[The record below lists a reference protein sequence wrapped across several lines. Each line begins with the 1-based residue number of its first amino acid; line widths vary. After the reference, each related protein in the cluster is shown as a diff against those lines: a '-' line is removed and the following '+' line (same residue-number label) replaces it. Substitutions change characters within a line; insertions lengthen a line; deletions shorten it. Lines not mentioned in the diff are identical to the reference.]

1 MTTWVLRVAC
11 DVPVAVSADGL
22 FDYAP
27 RSIALPD
34 GECLDEH
41 NRDAWLGRA
50 VIVPF
55 GRPNK
60 RGVANTVVGWVF
72 DTADTTDVP
81 ADKLKSV
88 IGAVPSVPRADATW
102 LQLMRFMARYYQ
114 RGLGEVSLPALPK
127 KLRVPANFVQ
137 DDEGVWQ
144 LQQGKRTW
152 QQWRKRAALDAGLP
166 APVEFHAPLQLNA
179 QQQSVL
185 DALLSTTQSATQN
198 TNEPPAPQL
207 LFGITGSGKTE
218 VYLHYLAQILQHD
231 ECAQVLILV
240 PEINL
245 TPQFAQRL
253 TERFGEQAVVSL
265 HSGLNDGER
274 LLAWWRAA
282 YGHARV
288 ILGTR
293 LSILSMIPNLR
304 AIVVDEE
311 HDPSYRQQ
319 DGIRYSARDVAI
331 YRAHQLGIPIILGS
345 ATPSFET
352 WQSAQSGRYSLHV
365 LQQRASAGA
374 QLPKV
379 HLINTQQRHAH
390 DGLSQPMIQ
399 AVDAALARGQ
409 MSLLFQNRRGYAPVV
424 YCTHCGWIAD
434 CTACSAHMVYH
445 KSSRQLHCHHCGA
458 HHAVPKQCPSCG
470 NSEIVPI
477 GQGTQ
482 RLEETIQLRWPNAR
496 VMRLDADSTRLKG
509 ALERQLQQIA
519 AGEVDI
525 VIGTQILAKGH
536 DWPNLTVVGVLD
548 ADSGL
553 FAQDYRAPEK
563 LFAQLQ
569 QVIGRAGRGQ
579 YAGEV
584 LIQSRF
590 VEHSIWQHLLA
601 HRFSEFAA
609 EELDVRRQLSLPPF
623 GAHALLQVGADAY
636 EQAHAFAQAAR
647 ELALSLISEQPEFA
661 SIVVNA
667 AVPMHMMRVKHSERA
682 QVLVECTS
690 RARLQAFLPL
700 WQAQLIA
707 QKSRLTWLIEVDPA
721 EI

>member
-88 IGAVPSVPRADATW
+88 VGAVPSVPRADATW

-166 APVEFHAPLQLNA
+166 APVEFHTPLQLNA

-352 WQSAQSGRYSLHV
+352 WQSAQSGRYGLHV
-365 LQQRASAGA
+365 LHQRASAGA

-601 HRFSEFAA
+601 HRFSEFAT

>member
-60 RGVANTVVGWVF
+60 RGEANTVVGWVF

-81 ADKLKSV
+81 ADKLKLV
-88 IGAVPSVPRADATW
+88 IGAVPSVPRADAAW

-152 QQWRKRAALDAGLP
+152 QQWRKRAALDADLP
-166 APVEFHAPLQLNA
+166 APVEFHAPLQLNSE
-179 QQQSVL
+179 QQSVL
-185 DALLSTTQSATQN
+185 DALLSTTQS

-293 LSILSMIPNLR
+293 LSILAMIPNLR

-352 WQSAQSGRYSLHV
+352 WQSAQSGRYGLHV
-365 LQQRASAGA
+365 LHQRASAGA

-601 HRFSEFAA
+601 HRFSEFAT

>member
-27 RSIALPD
+27 CELPLSD
-34 GECLDEH
+34 GTMLNSHD
-41 NRDAWLGRA
+41 RDAWIGRA
-50 VIVPF
+50 VIIPF
-55 GRPNK
+55 GRANK
-60 RGVANTVVGWVF
+60 AGETKTVVGWVF
-72 DTADTTDVP
+72 ETADTTDVP
-81 ADKLKSV
+81 ADKLKQIV
-88 IGAVPSVPRADATW
+88 GVVPSVPQADARW

-127 KLRVPANFVQ
+127 KLRVASNFKS
-137 DDEGVWQ
+137 DENSIWQ

-152 QQWRKRAALDAGLP
+152 QQWLKWSTRDAGQP
-166 APVEFHAPLQLNA
+166 APIDFHTPLELNIE
-179 QQQSVL
+179 QQSVL
-185 DALLSTTQSATQN
+185 QQLRQN
-198 TNEPPAPQL
+198 TECADSAPQL

-218 VYLHYLAQILQHD
+218 VYLQYLAQILAQD
-231 ECAQVLILV
+231 ETAQVLILV

-253 TERFGEQAVVSL
+253 TQRFGEEAVVSL

-293 LSILSMIPNLR
+293 LSILAMIPNLR

-345 ATPSFET
+345 ATPSLET
-352 WQSAQSGRYSLHV
+352 WQHAQSGRYGLHV
-365 LQQRASAGA
+365 LHQRAITGA
-374 QLPKV
+374 QLPQV
-379 HLINTQQRHAH
+379 QLINTAQSYLV
-390 DGLSQPMIQ
+390 DGLSKPMAQ
-399 AVDAALARGQ
+399 AVDAALSRGH

-424 YCTHCGWIAD
+424 YCTHCGWMAD
-434 CTACSAHMVYH
+434 CRACSAHMVYH
-445 KSSRQLHCHHCGA
+445 KNTRRLHCHHCGA
-458 HHAVPKQCPSCG
+458 QHAVPKHCPECG
-470 NSEIVPI
+470 NGEIVPL

-482 RLEETIQLRWPNAR
+482 RLEETIQARWPNAR
-496 VMRLDADSTRLKG
+496 VLRLDADSTRHKG
-509 ALERQLQQIA
+509 ELERQLKQIND
-519 AGEVDI
+519 GEIDI

-579 YAGEV
+579 LAGQV

-590 VEHSIWQHLLA
+590 VDHPIWRHLLV
-601 HRFSEFAA
+601 HRFTDFAVD
-609 EELDVRRQLSLPPF
+609 ELDVRRELTLPPF

-636 EQAHAFAQAAR
+636 EQAQAFAQSAR
-647 ELALSLISEQPEFA
+647 ELALQLTGEYNEFS

-667 AVPMHMMRVKHSERA
+667 AVPMPMMRVKHSERA
-682 QVLVECTS
+682 QVLIECSS

>member
-102 LQLMRFMARYYQ
+102 LQLMHFMARYYQ

-152 QQWRKRAALDAGLP
+152 QQWRKRAALDADLP
-166 APVEFHAPLQLNA
+166 APVEFHAPLQLNSE
-179 QQQSVL
+179 QQSVL
-185 DALLSTTQSATQN
+185 DALLSTTQS

-293 LSILSMIPNLR
+293 LSILAMIPNLR

-352 WQSAQSGRYSLHV
+352 WQSAQSGRYGLHV

-609 EELDVRRQLSLPPF
+609 EELDVRRQLHLPPF

>member
-60 RGVANTVVGWVF
+60 RGEANTVVGWVF

-152 QQWRKRAALDAGLP
+152 QQWRKRAVLDADLP
-166 APVEFHAPLQLNA
+166 APVEFHAPLQLNSE
-179 QQQSVL
+179 QQSVL
-185 DALLSTTQSATQN
+185 DALLSTTQS

-288 ILGTR
+288 ILGMR
-293 LSILSMIPNLR
+293 LSILAMIPNLR

-352 WQSAQSGRYSLHV
+352 WQSAQSGRYGLHV
-365 LQQRASAGA
+365 LHQRASAGA

-609 EELDVRRQLSLPPF
+609 EELDVRRQLHLPPF

>member
-60 RGVANTVVGWVF
+60 RGEANTVVGWVF

-88 IGAVPSVPRADATW
+88 IGAVPSVPRADAAW
-102 LQLMRFMARYYQ
+102 LQLMHFMARYYQ

-152 QQWRKRAALDAGLP
+152 QQWRKRAALDADLP
-166 APVEFHAPLQLNA
+166 APVEFHAPLQLNSE
-179 QQQSVL
+179 QQSVL
-185 DALLSTTQSATQN
+185 DALLSATQS

-293 LSILSMIPNLR
+293 LSILAMIPNLR

-352 WQSAQSGRYSLHV
+352 WQSAQSGRYGLHV
-365 LQQRASAGA
+365 LHQRASAGA

-609 EELDVRRQLSLPPF
+609 EELDVRRQLHLPPF

>member
-60 RGVANTVVGWVF
+60 RGEANTVVGWVF

-81 ADKLKSV
+81 ADKLKLV

-152 QQWRKRAALDAGLP
+152 QQWRKRAALDADLP
-166 APVEFHAPLQLNA
+166 APVEFHAPLQLNSE
-179 QQQSVL
+179 QQSVL
-185 DALLSTTQSATQN
+185 DALLSTTQS

-293 LSILSMIPNLR
+293 LSILAMIPNLR

-352 WQSAQSGRYSLHV
+352 WQSAQSGRYGLHV
-365 LQQRASAGA
+365 LHQRASAGA

-609 EELDVRRQLSLPPF
+609 EELDVRRQLHLPPF

>member
-60 RGVANTVVGWVF
+60 RGEANTVVGWVF

-81 ADKLKSV
+81 ADKLKLV
-88 IGAVPSVPRADATW
+88 IGAVPSVPRADAAW
-102 LQLMRFMARYYQ
+102 LQLMHFMARYYQ

-152 QQWRKRAALDAGLP
+152 QQWRKRAALDADLP
-166 APVEFHAPLQLNA
+166 APVEFHAPLQLNSE
-179 QQQSVL
+179 QQSVL
-185 DALLSTTQSATQN
+185 DALLSTTQS

-293 LSILSMIPNLR
+293 LSILAMIPNLR

-352 WQSAQSGRYSLHV
+352 WQSAQSGRYGLHV
-365 LQQRASAGA
+365 LHQRASAGA

-609 EELDVRRQLSLPPF
+609 EELDVRRQLHLPPF

>member
-60 RGVANTVVGWVF
+60 RGEANTVVGWVF

-88 IGAVPSVPRADATW
+88 IGAVPSVPRADAAW
-102 LQLMRFMARYYQ
+102 LQLMHFMARYYQ

-152 QQWRKRAALDAGLP
+152 QQWRKRAALDADLP
-166 APVEFHAPLQLNA
+166 APVEFHAPLQLNSE
-179 QQQSVL
+179 QQSVL
-185 DALLSTTQSATQN
+185 DALLSTTQS

-293 LSILSMIPNLR
+293 LSILAMIPNLR

-352 WQSAQSGRYSLHV
+352 WQSAQSGRYGLHV
-365 LQQRASAGA
+365 LHQRASAGA

-390 DGLSQPMIQ
+390 DDLSQPMIQ

-563 LFAQLQ
+563 LFAPLQ

-609 EELDVRRQLSLPPF
+609 EELDVRRQLHLPPF

>member
-253 TERFGEQAVVSL
+253 IERFGEQAVVSL

-379 HLINTQQRHAH
+379 YLINTQQRHAH

-601 HRFSEFAA
+601 HRFSEFAT

-690 RARLQAFLPL
+690 RARLQTFLPL

>member
-379 HLINTQQRHAH
+379 YLINTQQRHAH

-601 HRFSEFAA
+601 HRFSEFAT

>member
-60 RGVANTVVGWVF
+60 RGEANTVVGWVF

-379 HLINTQQRHAH
+379 YLINTQQRHAH

-609 EELDVRRQLSLPPF
+609 EELDVRRQLHLPPF

>member
-60 RGVANTVVGWVF
+60 RGEANTVVGWVF

-81 ADKLKSV
+81 ANKLKSV
-88 IGAVPSVPRADATW
+88 VGAVPSVPRADATW

-152 QQWRKRAALDAGLP
+152 QQWRKRAALDADLP
-166 APVEFHAPLQLNA
+166 APVEFHAPLQLNSE
-179 QQQSVL
+179 QQSVL
-185 DALLSTTQSATQN
+185 DALLSTTQS

-293 LSILSMIPNLR
+293 LSILAMIPNLR

-352 WQSAQSGRYSLHV
+352 WQSAQSGRYGLHV
-365 LQQRASAGA
+365 LHQRASAGA

-390 DGLSQPMIQ
+390 DDLSQPMIQ

-609 EELDVRRQLSLPPF
+609 EELDVRRQLHLPPF

>member
-81 ADKLKSV
+81 ADKLKLV

-152 QQWRKRAALDAGLP
+152 QQWRKRAALDADLP
-166 APVEFHAPLQLNA
+166 APVEFHAPLQLNSE
-179 QQQSVL
+179 QQSVL
-185 DALLSTTQSATQN
+185 DALLSTTQS

-293 LSILSMIPNLR
+293 LSILAMIPNLR

-352 WQSAQSGRYSLHV
+352 WQSAQSGRYGLHV
-365 LQQRASAGA
+365 LHQRASAGA

-609 EELDVRRQLSLPPF
+609 EELDVRRQLHLPPF

>member
-60 RGVANTVVGWVF
+60 RGEANTVVGWVF

-88 IGAVPSVPRADATW
+88 IGAVPSVPRADAAW

-152 QQWRKRAALDAGLP
+152 QQWRKRAALDADLP
-166 APVEFHAPLQLNA
+166 APVEFHAPLQLNSE
-179 QQQSVL
+179 QQSVL
-185 DALLSTTQSATQN
+185 DALLSTTQS

-293 LSILSMIPNLR
+293 LSILAMIPNLR

-352 WQSAQSGRYSLHV
+352 WQSAQSGRYGLHV
-365 LQQRASAGA
+365 LHQRASAGA

-390 DGLSQPMIQ
+390 DGLRQPMIQ

-609 EELDVRRQLSLPPF
+609 EELDVRRQLHLPPF

>member
-60 RGVANTVVGWVF
+60 RGEANTVVGWVF

-88 IGAVPSVPRADATW
+88 VGAVPSVPRADAAW
-102 LQLMRFMARYYQ
+102 LQLMHFMARYYQ

-152 QQWRKRAALDAGLP
+152 QQWRKRAALDADLP
-166 APVEFHAPLQLNA
+166 APVEFHAPLQLNSE
-179 QQQSVL
+179 QQSVL
-185 DALLSTTQSATQN
+185 DALLSTTQS

-293 LSILSMIPNLR
+293 LSILAMIPNLR

-352 WQSAQSGRYSLHV
+352 WQSAQSGRYGLHV
-365 LQQRASAGA
+365 LHQRASAGA

-496 VMRLDADSTRLKG
+496 VMRLDGDSTRLKG

-609 EELDVRRQLSLPPF
+609 EELDVRRQLHLPPF

>member
-34 GECLDEH
+34 GECLDKH

-60 RGVANTVVGWVF
+60 RGEANTVVGWVF

-152 QQWRKRAALDAGLP
+152 QQWRKRAVLDADLP
-166 APVEFHAPLQLNA
+166 APVEFHAPLQLNSE
-179 QQQSVL
+179 QQSVL
-185 DALLSTTQSATQN
+185 DALLSATQS

-293 LSILSMIPNLR
+293 LSILAMIPNLR

-609 EELDVRRQLSLPPF
+609 EELDVRRQLHLPPF

>member
-60 RGVANTVVGWVF
+60 RGEANTVVGWVF

-88 IGAVPSVPRADATW
+88 IGAVPSVPRADAAW
-102 LQLMRFMARYYQ
+102 LQLMHFMARYYQ

-152 QQWRKRAALDAGLP
+152 QQWRKRAALDADLP
-166 APVEFHAPLQLNA
+166 APVEFHAPLQLNSE
-179 QQQSVL
+179 QQSVL
-185 DALLSTTQSATQN
+185 DALLSTTQS

-352 WQSAQSGRYSLHV
+352 WQSAQSGRYGLHV

-609 EELDVRRQLSLPPF
+609 EELDVRRQLHLPPF

>member
-27 RSIALPD
+27 CELPLSD
-34 GECLDEH
+34 GTMLNSHD
-41 NRDAWLGRA
+41 RDAWIGRA
-50 VIVPF
+50 VIIPF
-55 GRPNK
+55 GRANK
-60 RGVANTVVGWVF
+60 AGETKTVVGWVF
-72 DTADTTDVP
+72 ETADTTDVP
-81 ADKLKSV
+81 ADKLKQV
-88 IGAVPSVPRADATW
+88 VGAVPSVPQADARW

-127 KLRVPANFVQ
+127 KLRVASNFKS
-137 DDEGVWQ
+137 DENSIWQ

-152 QQWRKRAALDAGLP
+152 QQWLKWSTRDAGQP
-166 APVEFHAPLQLNA
+166 APIDFHTPLELNIE
-179 QQQSVL
+179 QQSVL
-185 DALLSTTQSATQN
+185 QQLRQN
-198 TNEPPAPQL
+198 TECADSAPQL

-218 VYLHYLAQILQHD
+218 VYLQYLAQILAQD
-231 ECAQVLILV
+231 ETAQVLILV

-253 TERFGEQAVVSL
+253 TQRFGEEAVVSL

-293 LSILSMIPNLR
+293 LSILAMIPNLR

-345 ATPSFET
+345 ATPSLET
-352 WQSAQSGRYSLHV
+352 WQHAQSGRYGLHV
-365 LQQRASAGA
+365 LHERAITGA
-374 QLPKV
+374 QLPQV
-379 HLINTQQRHAH
+379 QLINTAQSYLV
-390 DGLSQPMIQ
+390 DGLSKPMAQ
-399 AVDAALARGQ
+399 AVDAALSRGH

-424 YCTHCGWIAD
+424 YCTHCGWMAD
-434 CTACSAHMVYH
+434 CRACSAHMVYH
-445 KSSRQLHCHHCGA
+445 KNTRRLHCHHCGA
-458 HHAVPKQCPSCG
+458 QQAVPKHCPECG
-470 NSEIVPI
+470 NGEIVPL

-482 RLEETIQLRWPNAR
+482 RLEETIQARWPNAR
-496 VMRLDADSTRLKG
+496 VLRLDADSTRHKG
-509 ALERQLQQIA
+509 ELERQLKQIND
-519 AGEVDI
+519 GEIDI

-579 YAGEV
+579 LAGQV

-590 VEHSIWQHLLA
+590 VDHPIWRHLLV
-601 HRFSEFAA
+601 HRFTDFAV
-609 EELDVRRQLSLPPF
+609 EELDVRRELTLPPF

-636 EQAHAFAQAAR
+636 EQAQAFAQSAR
-647 ELALSLISEQPEFA
+647 ELALQLTGEYNEFS

-667 AVPMHMMRVKHSERA
+667 AVPMPMMRVKHSERA
-682 QVLVECTS
+682 QVLIECSS

>member
-60 RGVANTVVGWVF
+60 RGEANTVVGWVF

-88 IGAVPSVPRADATW
+88 IGAVPSVPRADAAW
-102 LQLMRFMARYYQ
+102 LQLMHFMARYYQ

-152 QQWRKRAALDAGLP
+152 QQWRKRAALDADLP
-166 APVEFHAPLQLNA
+166 APVEFHAPLQLNSE
-179 QQQSVL
+179 QQSVL
-185 DALLSTTQSATQN
+185 DALLSTTQS

-352 WQSAQSGRYSLHV
+352 WQSAQSGRYGLHV
-365 LQQRASAGA
+365 LHQRASAGA

-609 EELDVRRQLSLPPF
+609 EELDVRRQLHLPPF

>member
-60 RGVANTVVGWVF
+60 RGEANTVVGWVF

-88 IGAVPSVPRADATW
+88 IGAVPSVPRADAAW
-102 LQLMRFMARYYQ
+102 LQLMHFMARYYQ

-166 APVEFHAPLQLNA
+166 APVEFHTPLQLNA

-293 LSILSMIPNLR
+293 LSILAMIPNLR

-365 LQQRASAGA
+365 LQQRASSGA

-609 EELDVRRQLSLPPF
+609 EELDVRRQLHLPPF

>member
-27 RSIALPD
+27 CELPLND
-34 GECLDEH
+34 GTMLNTYD
-41 NRDAWLGRA
+41 RDAWIGRA

-60 RGVANTVVGWVF
+60 SGVTKTVVGWVF
-72 DTADTTDVP
+72 ETADTTDVP
-81 ADKLKSV
+81 TDKLKHV
-88 IGAVPSVPRADATW
+88 IGAVASVPQADARW

-127 KLRVPANFVQ
+127 KLRVASNFQ
-137 DDEGVWQ
+137 SDENGVWQ
-144 LQQGKRTW
+144 LRQGKRTW
-152 QQWRKRAALDAGLP
+152 QQWLKWLDRDSEQP
-166 APVEFHAPLQLNA
+166 APIEFNHPLKLTTEQQNVLEQLRQNA
-179 QQQSVL
+179 EC
-185 DALLSTTQSATQN
+185 A
-198 TNEPPAPQL
+198 EPTPQL

-218 VYLHYLAQILQHD
+218 VYLQYLAQILAQD
-231 ECAQVLILV
+231 DTAQVLILV

-253 TERFGEQAVVSL
+253 TQRFGEEAVVSL

-293 LSILSMIPNLR
+293 LSILAMIPNLR

-345 ATPSFET
+345 ATPSLET
-352 WQSAQSGRYSLHV
+352 WQHAQSGRYGLHV
-365 LQQRASAGA
+365 LHERAITGA
-374 QLPKV
+374 QLPQV
-379 HLINTQQRHAH
+379 QLINTAQSYLV
-390 DGLSQPMIQ
+390 DGLSKPMAQ
-399 AVDAALARGQ
+399 AVDAALSRGQ
-409 MSLLFQNRRGYAPVV
+409 MSLLFQNRRGYSPVV
-424 YCTHCGWIAD
+424 YCTHCGWMAD
-434 CTACSAHMVYH
+434 CRACSAHMVYH
-445 KSSRQLHCHHCGA
+445 KSTRRLHCHHCGA
-458 HHAVPKQCPSCG
+458 QHAVPKHCPECG
-470 NSEIVPI
+470 NGEIVPL

-482 RLEETIQLRWPNAR
+482 RLEETIQARWPNAR
-496 VMRLDADSTRLKG
+496 VLRLDADSTRHKG
-509 ALERQLQQIA
+509 ELERQLKQINN
-519 AGEVDI
+519 GEIDI

-579 YAGEV
+579 FAGQV

-590 VEHSIWQHLLA
+590 VDHPIWRHLLA
-601 HRFSEFAA
+601 HRFTDFAV
-609 EELDVRRQLSLPPF
+609 EELHVRRELTLPPF

-636 EQAHAFAQAAR
+636 EQAHAFAQTAR
-647 ELALSLISEQPEFA
+647 ELAVQLMKEHTEF
-661 SIVVNA
+661 STIVVNA
-667 AVPMHMMRVKHSERA
+667 AVPMPMMRVKHSERA
-682 QVLVECTS
+682 QVLLECSS

-700 WQAQLIA
+700 WQAELVA

>member
-1 MTTWVLRVAC
+1 MVGWVLQVAC
-11 DVPVAVSADGL
+11 DVPVAVSAAGI

-27 RSIALPD
+27 IESNNVSLTVP
-34 GECLDEH
+34 E
-41 NRDAWLGRA
+41 AWLGRA
-50 VIVPF
+50 VLVPF
-55 GRPNK
+55 GRQLLVGLVM
-60 RGVANTVVGWVF
+60 GVS
-72 DTADTTDVP
+72 TTSEVP
-81 ADKLKSV
+81 PAKLKP
-88 IGAVPSVPRADATW
+88 IQAVLPFVPQMDAHW
-102 LQLMRFMARYYQ
+102 MDLVRFMAKYYQ
-114 RGLGEVSLPALPK
+114 RGLGEVALPALPIA
-127 KLRVPANFVQ
+127 LRAAKNFELDQ
-137 DDEGVWQ
+137 MKGELTLRTGM
-144 LQQGKRTW
+144 RTW
-152 QQWRKRAALDAGLP
+152 RKWLALPPSP
-166 APVEFHAPLQLNA
+166 APVSVSQALSLTAA
-179 QQQSVL
+179 QQVVL
-185 DALLSTTQSATQN
+185 NDLLERGHADLR
-198 TNEPPAPQL
+198 PQL
-207 LFGITGSGKTE
+207 LFGVTGSGKTE
-218 VYLHYLAQILQHD
+218 VYLQYLAHVLQGSAD
-231 ECAQVLILV
+231 GQVLVLV

-245 TPQFAQRL
+245 TPQFAARL
-253 TERFGEQAVVSL
+253 NARFGTDAVVTL
-265 HSGLNDGER
+265 HSGLNESTR
-274 LLAWWRAA
+274 LMNWWRAA
-282 YGHARV
+282 SGQARV

-293 LSILSMIPNLR
+293 LSVLAMLPNLQ

-311 HDPSYRQQ
+311 HDSSYRQQ
-319 DGIRYSARDVAI
+319 EGVRYSARDVAI
-331 YRAHQLGIPIILGS
+331 YRAHQLKIPIVLGS
-345 ATPSFET
+345 ATPALET
-352 WQSAQSGRYSLHV
+352 WHNACTGRYGLHR
-365 LQQRASAGA
+365 LPERAVKGA
-374 QLPKV
+374 LLPEVMLVDVQK
-379 HLINTQQRHAH
+379 TAAQ
-390 DGLSQPMIQ
+390 DGLSEPLRRTI
-399 AVDAALARGQ
+399 VDTMAQ
-409 MSLLFQNRRGYAPVV
+409 HHTTLLFQNRRGYAPVF
-424 YCTHCGWIAD
+424 YCSHCGHVHD
-434 CTACSAHMVYH
+434 CPNCAAHFVYH
-445 KSSRQLHCHHCGA
+445 NTTRHLHCHHCGEQER
-458 HHAVPKQCPSCG
+458 VPKTCIKCG
-470 NSEIVPI
+470 NADMHPI

-482 RLEETIQLRWPNAR
+482 RLEETAARLWPNAIVR
-496 VMRLDADSTRLKG
+496 RIDADSTRKKG
-509 ALERQLQQIA
+509 ELENAFADIA
-519 AGEVDI
+519 AGVVDI
-525 VIGTQILAKGH
+525 VIGTQMLAKGH

-609 EELDVRRQLSLPPF
+609 EELDVRRQLHLPPF

>member
-60 RGVANTVVGWVF
+60 RGEANTVVGWVF

-88 IGAVPSVPRADATW
+88 VGAVPSVPRADATW

-152 QQWRKRAALDAGLP
+152 QQWRKRAALDADLP
-166 APVEFHAPLQLNA
+166 APVEFHAPLQLNSE
-179 QQQSVL
+179 QQSVL
-185 DALLSTTQSATQN
+185 DALLSTTQS

-293 LSILSMIPNLR
+293 LSILAMIPNLR

-352 WQSAQSGRYSLHV
+352 WQSAQSGRYGLHV
-365 LQQRASAGA
+365 LHQRASAGA

-609 EELDVRRQLSLPPF
+609 EELDVRRQLHLPPF

>member
-60 RGVANTVVGWVF
+60 RGEANTVVGWVF

-81 ADKLKSV
+81 ADKLKLV

-352 WQSAQSGRYSLHV
+352 WQSAQSGRYGLHV
-365 LQQRASAGA
+365 LHQRASAGA

-496 VMRLDADSTRLKG
+496 VMRLDADATRLKG

-609 EELDVRRQLSLPPF
+609 EELDVRRQLHLPPF

>member
-60 RGVANTVVGWVF
+60 RGEANTVVGWVF

-88 IGAVPSVPRADATW
+88 VGAVPSVPRADATW

-293 LSILSMIPNLR
+293 LSILAMIPNLR

-352 WQSAQSGRYSLHV
+352 WQSAQSGRYGLHV
-365 LQQRASAGA
+365 LHQRASAGA

-601 HRFSEFAA
+601 HRFSEFAT

>member
-102 LQLMRFMARYYQ
+102 LHLMRFMARYYQ

-293 LSILSMIPNLR
+293 LSILAMIPNLR

-352 WQSAQSGRYSLHV
+352 WQSAQSGRYGLHV

-609 EELDVRRQLSLPPF
+609 EELDVRRQLHLPPF

>member
-60 RGVANTVVGWVF
+60 RGEANTVVGWVF

-88 IGAVPSVPRADATW
+88 IGAVPSVPRADAAW

-166 APVEFHAPLQLNA
+166 APVEFHAPLQLNSE
-179 QQQSVL
+179 QQSVL
-185 DALLSTTQSATQN
+185 DALLSTTQS

-293 LSILSMIPNLR
+293 LSILAMIPNLR

-352 WQSAQSGRYSLHV
+352 WQSAQSGRYGLHV
-365 LQQRASAGA
+365 LHQRASAGA

-609 EELDVRRQLSLPPF
+609 EELDVRRQLHLPPF

>member
-81 ADKLKSV
+81 ANKLKSV
-88 IGAVPSVPRADATW
+88 VGAVPSVPRADATW

-253 TERFGEQAVVSL
+253 IERFGEQAVVSL

-365 LQQRASAGA
+365 LQQRASSGA

-601 HRFSEFAA
+601 HRFSEFAT

>member
-60 RGVANTVVGWVF
+60 RGEANTVVGWVF

-88 IGAVPSVPRADATW
+88 VGAVPSVPRADATW

-152 QQWRKRAALDAGLP
+152 QQWRKRAALDADLP
-166 APVEFHAPLQLNA
+166 APVEFHAPLQLNSE
-179 QQQSVL
+179 QQSVL
-185 DALLSTTQSATQN
+185 DALLSTTQS

-352 WQSAQSGRYSLHV
+352 WQSAQSGRYGLHV
-365 LQQRASAGA
+365 LHQRASAGA

-609 EELDVRRQLSLPPF
+609 EELDVRRQLHLPPF

>member
-60 RGVANTVVGWVF
+60 RGEANTVVGWVF

-81 ADKLKSV
+81 ADKLKLV
-88 IGAVPSVPRADATW
+88 IGAVPSVPRADAAW

-152 QQWRKRAALDAGLP
+152 QQWRKRAALDADLP
-166 APVEFHAPLQLNA
+166 APVEFHAPLQLNSE
-179 QQQSVL
+179 QQSVL
-185 DALLSTTQSATQN
+185 DALLSTTQS

-231 ECAQVLILV
+231 ECAQALILV

-293 LSILSMIPNLR
+293 LSILAMIPNLR

-352 WQSAQSGRYSLHV
+352 WQSAQSGRYGLHV
-365 LQQRASAGA
+365 LHQRASAGA

-609 EELDVRRQLSLPPF
+609 EELDVRRQLHLPPF

>member
-88 IGAVPSVPRADATW
+88 VGAVPSVPRADATW

-352 WQSAQSGRYSLHV
+352 WQSAQSGRYGLHV

-601 HRFSEFAA
+601 HRFSEFAT

>member
-81 ADKLKSV
+81 ADKLKLV
-88 IGAVPSVPRADATW
+88 IGAVPSVPRADAAW

-253 TERFGEQAVVSL
+253 IERFGEQAVVSL

-601 HRFSEFAA
+601 HRFSEFAT

>member
-60 RGVANTVVGWVF
+60 RGEANTVVGWVF

-81 ADKLKSV
+81 ADKLKLV
-88 IGAVPSVPRADATW
+88 IGAVPSVPRADAAW

-152 QQWRKRAALDAGLP
+152 QQWRKRAALDADLP
-166 APVEFHAPLQLNA
+166 APVEFHAPLQLNSE
-179 QQQSVL
+179 QQSVL
-185 DALLSTTQSATQN
+185 DALLSTTQS

-231 ECAQVLILV
+231 ECAQALILV

-245 TPQFAQRL
+245 SPQFAQRL

-352 WQSAQSGRYSLHV
+352 WQSAQSGRYGLHV
-365 LQQRASAGA
+365 LHQRASAGA

-390 DGLSQPMIQ
+390 DDLSQPMIQ

-609 EELDVRRQLSLPPF
+609 EELDVRRQLHLPPF

>member
-60 RGVANTVVGWVF
+60 RGEANTVVGWVF

-88 IGAVPSVPRADATW
+88 IGAVPSVPRADAAW
-102 LQLMRFMARYYQ
+102 LQLMHFMARYYQ

-152 QQWRKRAALDAGLP
+152 QQWRKRAALDADLP
-166 APVEFHAPLQLNA
+166 APVEFHAPLQLNSE
-179 QQQSVL
+179 QQSVL
-185 DALLSTTQSATQN
+185 DALLSTTQS

-293 LSILSMIPNLR
+293 LSILAMIPNLR

-352 WQSAQSGRYSLHV
+352 WQSAQSGRYGLHV
-365 LQQRASAGA
+365 LHQRASAGA

-390 DGLSQPMIQ
+390 DDLSQPMIQ

-609 EELDVRRQLSLPPF
+609 EELDVRRQLHLPPF

>member
-60 RGVANTVVGWVF
+60 RGEANTVVGWVF

-81 ADKLKSV
+81 ADKLKLV
-88 IGAVPSVPRADATW
+88 IGAVPSVPRADAAW

-152 QQWRKRAALDAGLP
+152 QQWRKRAVLDADLP
-166 APVEFHAPLQLNA
+166 APVEFHAPLQLNSE
-179 QQQSVL
+179 QQSVL
-185 DALLSTTQSATQN
+185 DALLSTTQS

-293 LSILSMIPNLR
+293 LSILAMIPNLR

-352 WQSAQSGRYSLHV
+352 WQSAQSGRYGLHV
-365 LQQRASAGA
+365 LHQRASAGA

>member
-81 ADKLKSV
+81 ADKLKLV
-88 IGAVPSVPRADATW
+88 IGAVPSVPRADAAW
-102 LQLMRFMARYYQ
+102 LQLMHFMARYYQ

-152 QQWRKRAALDAGLP
+152 QQWRKRAALDADLP
-166 APVEFHAPLQLNA
+166 APVEFHAPLQLNSE
-179 QQQSVL
+179 QQSVL
-185 DALLSTTQSATQN
+185 DALLSTTQS

-352 WQSAQSGRYSLHV
+352 WQSAQSGRYGLHV
-365 LQQRASAGA
+365 LHQRASAGA

-390 DGLSQPMIQ
+390 DDLSQPMIQ

-609 EELDVRRQLSLPPF
+609 EELDVRRQLHLPPF

>member
-81 ADKLKSV
+81 ADKLKLV
-88 IGAVPSVPRADATW
+88 IGAVPSVPRADAAW
-102 LQLMRFMARYYQ
+102 LQLMHFMARYYQ

-152 QQWRKRAALDAGLP
+152 QQWRKRAALDADLP
-166 APVEFHAPLQLNA
+166 APVEFHAPLQLNSE
-179 QQQSVL
+179 QQSVL
-185 DALLSTTQSATQN
+185 DALLSTTQS

-293 LSILSMIPNLR
+293 LSILAMIPNLR

-352 WQSAQSGRYSLHV
+352 WQSAQSGRYGLHV
-365 LQQRASAGA
+365 LHQRASAGA

-609 EELDVRRQLSLPPF
+609 EELDVRRQLHLPPF

>member
-81 ADKLKSV
+81 ANKLKSV
-88 IGAVPSVPRADATW
+88 VGAVPSVPRADATW

-601 HRFSEFAA
+601 HRFSEFAT

-690 RARLQAFLPL
+690 RARLQTFLPL